1 MPDIRDYHKASGMES
16 KAVGLTG
23 RLYFNTYQ
31 RRSRGRDLRRRRYST
46 TRWYRVK
53 MDFKYRLVDAMN
65 RFEGLVVWRKN

>member
-16 KAVGLTG
+16 ESVGRTG

-31 RRSRGRDLRRRRYST
+31 RCGRDLRRKRYST
-46 TRWYRVK
+46 TRWYRG
-53 MDFKYRLVDAMN
+53 DGFKYRIVDAMN